1 MFAIRLEQK
10 ALTLYPFPADLINR
24 RIREVL
30 PEPNEEIGSLIDY
43 LLAGSGKMLRPRL
56 VFLSAS
62 LYPHE
67 PQLVIDMAAAVEL
80 VHLASLV
87 HDDVIDQSDC
97 RRGRDSLNHCFGNL
111 ASVLTGDY
119 LFATAF
125 QLVNRHG
132 QQAILNTLTSTIQT
146 MCAGEIQQ
154 MQLAF
159 DVEISEADYLQ
170 KSYRKT
176 ACLFAAC
183 CRIGALASVMPDAE
197 AAALEEYG
205 LCLGYAYQ
213 IIDDLLDFMSDR
225 DKLGKPCGSDLRE
238 GNITLPVICLLRE
251 DEPAAWLRAAIDQK
265 DFSDVMIENV
275 TSACI
280 NHGAI
285 DKCLQLAFDFI
296 ARGLAQLESLPPG
309 PARKELMSMGKLLLK
324 NYYRSLRCD
333 LHMPEEERTSS

>member
-24 RIREVL
+24 SIREVL
-30 PEPNEEIGSLIDY
+30 PEPNEAIGSLVDY

-197 AAALEEYG
+197 AAALRNMDCVWAMPIRS
-205 LCLGYAYQ
+205 L
-213 IIDDLLDFMSDR
+213 M
-225 DKLGKPCGSDLRE
+225 
-238 GNITLPVICLLRE
+238 ICWISCPTATNWAS
-251 DEPAAWLRAAIDQK
+251 PAAATCAKATSPCR
-265 DFSDVMIENV
+265 S
-275 TSACI
+275 SACC
-280 NHGAI
+280 G
-285 DKCLQLAFDFI
+285 KTSQRRGC
-296 ARGLAQLESLPPG
+296 ARRLTKKTF
-309 PARKELMSMGKLLLK
+309 RMS
-324 NYYRSLRCD
+324 
-333 LHMPEEERTSS
+333 